1 MIQEAMKK
9 DKYVIDNELEGT
21 RLDKAVCILDNEIS
35 RVSVQRL
42 IDEKAITV
50 NRKRGEGFI

>member
-1 MIQEAMKK
+1 MKK